1 MRYHHA
7 SCQQPQKTA
16 QSAAGR
22 GDGEDGEL
30 VVEIVGAE
38 DREQG
43 PTVEAE
49 QGAVGEHS
57 LVIRGQQAHVRP
69 PLRPARHQPLQLQS
83 GLGLAM
89 FYVEICLMM
98 VLGCSR

>member
-1 MRYHHA
+1 MEMVA
-7 SCQQPQKTA
+7 
-16 QSAAGR
+16 
-22 GDGEDGEL
+22 
-30 VVEIVGAE
+30 VE

-89 FYVEICLMM
+89 FYVEISLMM
-98 VLGCSR
+98 VLGCSRWGLLIVRVSLYHSLKT

>member
-1 MRYHHA
+1 M
-7 SCQQPQKTA
+7 
-16 QSAAGR
+16 
-22 GDGEDGEL
+22 
-30 VVEIVGAE
+30 VGVGVE

-98 VLGCSR
+98 VLGCSRWGLLIVRVSLYHSLKT